1 MTPPPPITSPYAPDL
16 GQVRAWLETMIKAL
30 RFLELVA
37 AVLALI
43 GKMRDAN
50 TELVKQLA
58 HLRRARPR
66 SETLERLERQLVL
79 PLGAIAA
86 VSVAPQS
93 LPATSASRRVVGVTR
108 AAGTSPRI
116 CRACRCSTRCRRT
129 RVSARSAAPR

>member
-1 MTPPPPITSPYAPDL
+1 MVTPPPITSPYAPDL
-16 GQVRAWLETMIKAL
+16 EQVRAWLQRMIKAL
-30 RFLELVA
+30 RFIELVA

-79 PLGAIAA
+79 PLGAMAA
-86 VSVAPQS
+86 ASVAPHK
-93 LPATSASRRVVGVTR
+93 PADDERKPARRGR
-108 AAGTSPRI
+108 HPGRGN
-116 CRACRCSTRCRRT
+116 
-129 RVSARSAAPR
+129 